1 MTFWSGVLVW
11 ISLILMLSG
20 IALIVDAT
28 LDGPEALPA
37 GWWVPIIV
45 LVAMLMVAV
54 VMLA

>member
-37 GWWVPIIV
+37 GWWVPITV